1 MRKNTLKA
9 KQIVE
14 ELFFD
19 EHVVTQWQYELLA
32 EILNIADEVVKNYDL
47 LAIVSNSFS
56 HEIIEKIRNSKS
68 DAEARRYIKQ
78 HIKNCC

>member
-1 MRKNTLKA
+1 MKK
-9 KQIVE
+9 
-14 ELFFD
+14 ELQKI
-19 EHVVTQWQYELLA
+19 TQDLTDGLITNNEARALL
-32 EILNIADEVVKNYDL
+32 LVL
-47 LAIVSNSFS
+47 LGVSNSFG